1 MKLLKQVNGKFKYFE
16 TLIMIIIAGC
26 MIFLNIFTSKKLS
39 ALEHS
44 KKDAMFVMDE
54 IVFNNDEDFTK
65 EIVEYL
71 PEPYKL
77 IEVYNDKLELQ
88 FHVEFNDHHD
98 AKKDSLN
105 NYPNLIE
112 ILKSHEEGQTTTK
125 IGDSEQ
131 DIYFKWLT
139 NSDGGKHL
147 LMVYSSAEEVKG
159 LWLFT
164 LVCYLVI
171 ILVFLLIISSKI
183 RAYHEKVNDYNNLTN
198 INKS

>member
-1 MKLLKQVNGKFKYFE
+1 MKLLRHANEKFRYIE
-16 TLIMIIIAGC
+16 TIVMIIIAGC
-26 MIFLNIFTSKKLS
+26 MIFLNIFTTQKLS

-98 AKKDSLN
+98 AKKDSLS
-105 NYPNLIE
+105 NYPNLIS

-131 DIYFKWLT
+131 DIYFKWL
-139 NSDGGKHL
+139 NSSGGKHL

-164 LVCYLVI
+164 LICYIVI
-171 ILVFLLIISSKI
+171 VLVFLLLISSKI
-183 RAYHEKVNDYNNLTN
+183 RSYHEKVKEYNELTN